1 LSKSKLITQLF
12 PELAKQPLL
21 KERIAEL
28 CEIQHLPKGTVFL
41 KEGAYIKVIPLLISG
56 LVKVYKED
64 EEGHEVLLYYIQ
76 PGESCIMSLTASLN
90 NESSKVKGVI
100 EEDSEALLLP
110 ASQVSTLGKE
120 FPLWNEFVYN
130 LYNTRFDELLSF
142 VKLITFSNKDKL
154 LLEYLHKESSVKN
167 TYSLAITHQ
176 KIANELGTSR
186 EVISRLLKKLEQEGI
201 VQLGSGKIN
210 LLK

>member
-1 LSKSKLITQLF
+1 MSKSKHLSQLF
-12 PELAKQPLL
+12 PELAKQSLL

-28 CEIQHLPKGTVFL
+28 CTIQQLPKGTVFL

-64 EEGHEVLLYYIQ
+64 ENGNEILLYYIQ
-76 PGESCIMSLTASLN
+76 PGESCIMSLTACMN

-100 EEDSEALLLP
+100 EEDSVALLLP
-110 ASQVSTLGKE
+110 ASQVSLLGKE
-120 FPLWNEFVYN
+120 FPQWNEFVYN

-142 VKLITFSNKDKL
+142 VKLITFSKKDKL
-154 LLEYLHKESSVKN
+154 LLEYLNKESSIKETN
-167 TYSLAITHQ
+167 QLEITHQ

-186 EVISRLLKKLEQEGI
+186 EVISRLLKKMEQEGI
-201 VQLGSGKIN
+201 VSLGSGKIE
-210 LLK
+210 LK